1 MDVKLEFMH
10 PENPQI
16 YTGSLILN
24 IGKWENLSIS
34 PRFPS
39 DWNGEISYKVSLSQE
54 NDILQAIT

>member
-1 MDVKLEFMH
+1 MY
-10 PENPQI
+10 PENSQI

-34 PRFPS
+34 PRLPS

-54 NDILQAIT
+54 NDILQTIT